1 MINIAGSSVFV
12 AFWVSLACFNRSRR
26 RVTRFRRSLQGRR
39 HTPPLLSK
47 AAEAAAIKPPF
58 RQALGFAALSGGFP
72 RDRHG
77 REWSPPAI
85 ARGGCYFCE
94 GLPQSPRPSR
104 SLPLGRCRGGGRSS
118 VRLARCVGRRFAL
131 AGGSPP
137 AVALGRRS
145 SVRPLAPV
153 SAPNFKSTIE
163 PPPNGGVPIV
173 KNIKRSVKNAP
184 CVLLTQN

>member
-1 MINIAGSSVFV
+1 MINIAGSSVFI

-26 RVTRFRRSLQGRR
+26 RDTRFRRSLQGRR

-58 RQALGFAALSGGFP
+58 RQALASAALSGSGS
-72 RDRHG
+72 RARHG

-85 ARGGCYFCE
+85 ARGGCFSCG
-94 GLPQSPRPSR
+94 GLPQSPRPPHPR
-104 SLPLGRCRGGGRSS
+104 PLGRWRGGVRSS
-118 VRLARCVGRRFAL
+118 VRLGRCVGRRFAL
-131 AGGSPP
+131 TGGSPP

-153 SAPNFKSTIE
+153 SAPIFKSTIR
-163 PPPNGGVPIV
+163 PPPNGGVQIV
-173 KNIKRSVKNAP
+173 KKTKRSVKSAP
-184 CVLLTQN
+184 YALLTQN